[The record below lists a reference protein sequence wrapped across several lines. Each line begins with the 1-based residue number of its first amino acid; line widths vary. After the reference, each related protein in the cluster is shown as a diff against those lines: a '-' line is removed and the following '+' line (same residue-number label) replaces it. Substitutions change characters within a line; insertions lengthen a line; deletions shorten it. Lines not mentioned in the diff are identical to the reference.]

1 MNIDHLRYFLVLSQ
15 EMHYSRAAQRLNISQ
30 SGLSHAIVTLEKEL
44 GVSLFQKSG
53 RGIALGRFGEALLP
67 QAQQIVAL
75 ADSCLR
81 NFQMLKDGV
90 GTIRLQTIPLL
101 VIPTVTRL
109 CRQFMGENPG
119 CDFTFST
126 GMSRQVCQALTEGK
140 VDIGFCSKIYSDPQL
155 EYAPILRRSMV
166 AAVPLDHPLAQQSSV
181 TLEDTTEP
189 KRSVL
194 EQMPV

>member
-1 MNIDHLRYFLVLSQ
+1 M
-15 EMHYSRAAQRLNISQ
+15 
-30 SGLSHAIVTLEKEL
+30 
-44 GVSLFQKSG
+44 
-53 RGIALGRFGEALLP
+53 
-67 QAQQIVAL
+67 AL

-90 GTIRLQTIPLL
+90 GTIRLQQSPCCDPHRHPA
-101 VIPTVTRL
+101 VPAVYG
-109 CRQFMGENPG
+109 GEHG

-181 TLEDTTEP
+181 TRRTPSPTP
-189 KRSVL
+189 
-194 EQMPV
+194 M